1 MRVSREVMI
10 KRTGRTAFYVILIIF
25 TVVFVIPLFSTI
37 FTSVRTTGD
46 IMRKGFWSMPDT
58 ITLGNF
64 SEAWIRGRLAHY
76 TKVTILITAPAVAGA
91 LLVASLGA
99 YALAS
104 LRFRGNSFTLL
115 FIVSCMFIPIQVLLI
130 PVYKLLGKLNFLN
143 TYQGLIL
150 IHITMAVPFCT
161 FVLRNFFAT
170 IPNEL
175 RDAARIDGCSEI
187 GIYGRILMPLAKPAL
202 AVLAILWFTFI
213 WNDLLWGL
221 VLMTDKRPIMVGLI
235 SLQGEYRINW
245 SVQCAAAL
253 MASIPTLIVFLCF
266 QRYFIR
272 GLTVGA
278 VKG

>member
-1 MRVSREVMI
+1 MSASPGIKIKQIGRITFYMI
-10 KRTGRTAFYVILIIF
+10 LVIF

-37 FTSVRTTGD
+37 LTSVRTTGD
-46 IMRKGFWSMPDT
+46 IMRKGFWGIPDT
-58 ITLGNF
+58 ITLHNF
-64 SEAWIRGRLAHY
+64 IEAWIRGRLAHY
-76 TKVTILITAPAVAGA
+76 TKVTILITVPAVLGA
-91 LLVASLGA
+91 LLVASLSA
-99 YALAS
+99 YALACM
-104 LRFRGNSFTLL
+104 RFKGNSSILL
-115 FIVSCMFIPIQVLLI
+115 FIVSCMFIPIQILLI
-130 PVYKLLGKLNFLN
+130 PVYKLFGKLNFLN
-143 TYQGLIL
+143 TYHGFIL

-161 FVLRNFFAT
+161 FVLRNFFVT

-187 GIYGRILMPLAKPAL
+187 GIYGKILMPLAKPAL
-202 AVLAILWFTFI
+202 AVLGILWFTFI

-235 SLQGEYRINW
+235 NLQGEYRIAW

-253 MASIPTLIVFLCF
+253 IASIPTLIVFLCF